1 VYLLVLM
8 TLGVLV
14 ANFMTLGVAV
24 QVGSA
29 VLLGLGYGLVYSVI
43 QTQVINDAPPELR
56 HAALTW
62 FVLAYFVGIF
72 GFPMLG
78 GWLIVHMG
86 TGWCLALVL
95 ALALAELMLALF
107 RNGGLTRK
115 VGHAGAVSN

>member
-1 VYLLVLM
+1 
-8 TLGVLV
+8 
-14 ANFMTLGVAV
+14 
-24 QVGSA
+24 
-29 VLLGLGYGLVYSVI
+29 VYSVI

-115 VGHAGAVSN
+115 VGDAGQ

>member
-1 VYLLVLM
+1 
-8 TLGVLV
+8 
-14 ANFMTLGVAV
+14 
-24 QVGSA
+24 
-29 VLLGLGYGLVYSVI
+29 
-43 QTQVINDAPPELR
+43 
-56 HAALTW
+56 LTW